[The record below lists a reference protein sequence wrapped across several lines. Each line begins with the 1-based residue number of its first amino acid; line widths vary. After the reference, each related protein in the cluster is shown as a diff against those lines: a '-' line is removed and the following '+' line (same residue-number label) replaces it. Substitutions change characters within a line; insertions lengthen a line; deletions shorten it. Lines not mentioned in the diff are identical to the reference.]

1 MSKEKTSKNIQKKCP
16 ECHTNSLIHFVYGL
30 LSEQAHSERRKKGE
44 YAWGGCKLSPAT
56 DYCKECKES
65 FIVSGASIE
74 KIESTQYDEES
85 FLKDRVSLFKEFGI
99 NIDEESDK
107 DLYDK

>member
-1 MSKEKTSKNIQKKCP
+1 MKKEKILESKTKLEKIQKNLKSDL
-16 ECHTNSLIHFVYGL
+16 NNV
-30 LSEQAHSERRKKGE
+30 KK
-44 YAWGGCKLSPAT
+44 
-56 DYCKECKES
+56 
-65 FIVSGASIE
+65 SIE
-74 KIESTQYDEES
+74 KIQSTQYDEES